1 MLSVSERIVNLK
13 PNEIY
18 SKMKQFILDRNY
30 QIIVDNPPANLSIK
44 QGSIWGILPRTA
56 KKIINYSFSSTQSE
70 TQIRFSSSFAPE
82 WKNLTIMGYVFSFFL
97 VGLSFWINADLEHY
111 ILTGN
116 SGFWSWIA
124 TSVNASGFSSA
135 QSFSDLARI
144 LVLFLILVLIV
155 ETFLVFYSRFKI
167 NDVANEILNEF

>member
-1 MLSVSERIVNLK
+1 MLSVSERIVNSK
-13 PNEIY
+13 TNDIY
-18 SKMKQFILDRNY
+18 FKMRQFFLDRNY
-30 QIIVDNPPANLSIK
+30 QIIADNPPSNLSIK

-56 KKIINYSFSSTQSE
+56 KKIINYSFSSFQSE

-82 WKNLTIMGYVFSFFL
+82 WKTLTILGYVFSFFL
-97 VGLSFWINADLEHY
+97 VGLSFWISTDLEHY

-124 TSVNASGFSSA
+124 TSANTSGFSSA

-144 LVLFLILVLIV
+144 LALFLILVLIV
-155 ETFLVFYSRFKI
+155 ETFLVLYSRFKI
-167 NDVANEILNEF
+167 NDVANEILNQF